1 MLANS
6 PVVISALV
14 ESLRHDPFYLAITEG
29 YGADEAQRSEA
40 LSRYFDYSISEGA
53 RVGRCVQSVDDA
65 PAAAVWLL
73 PLSPERAAAEKS
85 AKAAFLKRALEPK
98 GAENYHRIVEFMAS
112 RSRSRPGTSPSSA
125 SRRVRKVRGWA
136 EGSSERRWRKPTR
149 SVRQASSRH
158 SLSATSLSTSAWVTQ
173 SSLRTKSR
181 SPSRS
186 IGSCSA
192 RLTLRWSAR
201 DDCKGRDR
209 ARGGPRGNW
218 VVLHE
223 T

>member
-6 PVVISALV
+6 SVVVSALV

-112 RSRSRPGTSPSSA
+112 RSRSIISTAAWYLSIVGVAPSAQGQGVGGRLIRATLAEADQVGAPSFLETFSQRNVALYERLGYSVVA
-125 SRRVRKVRGWA
+125 SY
-136 EGSSERRWRKPTR
+136 EEP
-149 SVRQASSRH
+149 
-158 SLSATSLSTSAWVTQ
+158 VTQ
-173 SSLRTKSR
+173 SQYWLMQRA
-181 SPSRS
+181 
-186 IGSCSA
+186 SA
-192 RLTLRWSAR
+192 ETS
-201 DDCKGRDR
+201 
-209 ARGGPRGNW
+209 
-218 VVLHE
+218 VLM
-223 T
+223 

>member
-6 PVVISALV
+6 SVVVSALV

-112 RSRSRPGTSPSSA
+112 RSRSIISTAAWYLSIVGVAPSAQGQGVGGRLIRATLAEADQVGAPSFLETFSQRNVTLYERLGYAVVA
-125 SRRVRKVRGWA
+125 SY
-136 EGSSERRWRKPTR
+136 EEP
-149 SVRQASSRH
+149 
-158 SLSATSLSTSAWVTQ
+158 VTQ
-173 SSLRTKSR
+173 SQYWLMQRAPDTSLERTR
-181 SPSRS
+181 
-186 IGSCSA
+186 
-192 RLTLRWSAR
+192 
-201 DDCKGRDR
+201 
-209 ARGGPRGNW
+209 
-218 VVLHE
+218 
-223 T
+223 